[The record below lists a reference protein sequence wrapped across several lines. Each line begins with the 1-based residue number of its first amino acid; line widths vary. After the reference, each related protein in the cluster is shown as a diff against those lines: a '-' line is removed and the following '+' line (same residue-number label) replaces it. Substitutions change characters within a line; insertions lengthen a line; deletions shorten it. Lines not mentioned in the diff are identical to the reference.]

1 MLKNN
6 KYISFVMAII
16 SGGVAFFI
24 VLACIFIILAVCP
37 PLRKFCGLLFAIFL
51 SLLIGSY
58 IGVSGGY
65 SEYARNMINSTLVS
79 ITCIIIYFSHKK
91 KKQKQEEKERVE
103 HENRELLNQLLKEK
117 IKNQSKDEQN
127 KLEIPMT

>member
-1 MLKNN
+1 
-6 KYISFVMAII
+6 MAII
-16 SGGVAFFI
+16 GGGVVFFI

-37 PLRKFCGLLFAIFL
+37 LLRKVCGLLFAIFL

-65 SEYARNMINSTLVS
+65 SEDARNMINFILVS

-103 HENRELLNQLLKEK
+103 RENRELLNQLLKEK
-117 IKNQSKDEQN
+117 IKNKSKDE
-127 KLEIPMT
+127 